1 MTNSGGTRELSFH
14 RLLQSGW
21 LKPYH
26 DKIVYVFRGV
36 PPPKGFDDGVYADA
50 YMRFHLTRK
59 VYKYLNIILFRYLFC
74 TSRNCHQTSISTLS
88 IPRFIR
94 GFITSRDT
102 DLDEFLSFY

>member
-14 RLLQSGW
+14 RLLQNGW

-59 VYKYLNIILFRYLFC
+59 VHIVLFRYLIC
-74 TSRNCHQTSISTLS
+74 TRDCHQN
-88 IPRFIR
+88 
-94 GFITSRDT
+94 
-102 DLDEFLSFY
+102 

>member
-59 VYKYLNIILFRYLFC
+59 VHIVLFRYLIC
-74 TSRNCHQTSISTLS
+74 TRDCHQN
-88 IPRFIR
+88 
-94 GFITSRDT
+94 
-102 DLDEFLSFY
+102 

>member
-14 RLLQSGW
+14 RLLQNGW

-59 VYKYLNIILFRYLFC
+59 VW
-74 TSRNCHQTSISTLS
+74 T
-88 IPRFIR
+88 
-94 GFITSRDT
+94 
-102 DLDEFLSFY
+102 